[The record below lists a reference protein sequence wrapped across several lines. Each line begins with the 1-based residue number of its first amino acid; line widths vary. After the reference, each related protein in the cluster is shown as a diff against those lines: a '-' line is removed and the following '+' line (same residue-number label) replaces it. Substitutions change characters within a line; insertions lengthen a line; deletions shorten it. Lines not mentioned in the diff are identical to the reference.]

1 MKKYIKQNDGYSHL
15 SLGNLFLTIKK
26 YSKNKSGAIQ
36 TEVFCTLFNIESIT
50 DTTVNNYCTGYRGIG
65 DDYKQIYINFKKK
78 YQKDKSILIPI
89 INNTLSIIDG
99 EIYDIKEIDEI
110 NKKDSIK
117 KIITNL
123 HTIVKN
129 DIYVSNNFKVNIL
142 SLIKNKDYY
151 SVLCEILFYVIL
163 ENKQPLYESDLIT
176 DTIEEI
182 LKDTNISIKD
192 LQEYLSITF
201 KEGISLIRSLKK
213 LASNNNPYALYE
225 LGNKEYKGEIAGY
238 PRYEEA
244 YNYHLKA
251 AEYNHPTSNWMIAH
265 MIINKKIGSLSKED
279 TDLALSFLKKAISL
293 GSISALNTMGICYME
308 GIIKKDKKKAY
319 DYFKKAAEKKY
330 VYAYNNLGRLL
341 EQDKEYEAALEYY
354 LKSANEEE
362 SWACNKVGLYYYLG
376 LGTNKDLNKA
386 FYYFNLGNNA
396 PINIRNPWN
405 TFNLVKLFYSVGNA
419 TLGIKKDIDKSIS
432 LLNTL
437 NNFEPA
443 NELFL
448 YLYYEKYLNN
458 KNEENLNK
466 VNYYLNII
474 NNTKDCEIKKK
485 IEKELKKIDNYYIT
499 INMDTCH

>member
-1 MKKYIKQNDGYSHL
+1 MKKYIKQNDGYNHL
-15 SLGNLFLTIKK
+15 SLGNLFLIIKK

-36 TEVFCTLFNIESIT
+36 TEIFCTLFNIESIT

-65 DDYKQIYINFKKK
+65 DDYKQIYINLRKK
-78 YQKDKSILIPI
+78 YQKNKTILLPI

-110 NKKDSIK
+110 NNKESIK
-117 KIITNL
+117 KIITSL

-151 SVLCEILFYVIL
+151 SALCEILFYVIL

-192 LQEYLSITF
+192 LQDYLSITF
-201 KEGISLIRSLKK
+201 KEGVSLIRTLKK
-213 LASNNNPYALYE
+213 LAENNNPYALYE
-225 LGNKEYKGEIAGY
+225 LGNKEYKGEITGY

-251 AEYNHPTSNWMIAH
+251 ASYNHPTSNWMISH

-279 TDLALSFLKKAISL
+279 IDLAISYLEKAISL
-293 GSISALNTMGICYME
+293 GSISALNTMGLCYME

-330 VYAYNNLGRLL
+330 VYAYNNLGRLH
-341 EQDKEYEAALEYY
+341 EQNKEYDKALEYY

-376 LGTNKDLNKA
+376 LGTKKDIDKS
-386 FYYFNLGNNA
+386 FYYFNVGNNA

-405 TFNLVKLFYSVGNA
+405 TYNLVKLFYSGGNA
-419 TLGIKKDIDKSIS
+419 KLGIKKDIDKSIS
-432 LLNTL
+432 LLKTL

-443 NELFL
+443 NELLL

-458 KNEENLNK
+458 KNEENLSNL
-466 VNYYLNII
+466 NYYLNII
-474 NNTKDCEIKKK
+474 NTNSNYELKKK
-485 IEKELKKIDNYYIT
+485 IEKELAKIKEYSIKINYK
-499 INMDTCH
+499 

>member
-15 SLGNLFLTIKK
+15 SLGNLLLAIKK

-78 YQKDKSILIPI
+78 YKKDKSILIPI

-110 NKKDSIK
+110 NNKDSIK
-117 KIITNL
+117 KTITNL

-129 DIYVSNNFKVNIL
+129 DIYVPNNFKVNIL

-151 SVLCEILFYVIL
+151 SALCEILFYVIL
-163 ENKQPLYESDLIT
+163 ENKQPLYEEDLIT
-176 DTIEEI
+176 ETIEEI

-201 KEGISLIRSLKK
+201 KEGISLIPSLKK
-213 LASNNNPYALYE
+213 LADNNNPYALYE
-225 LGNKEYKGEIAGY
+225 LGNKEYRGEITGY

-251 AEYNHPTSNWMIAH
+251 ASYNHPTSNWMIAH
-265 MIINKKIGSLSKED
+265 MIINKKIGSMSKD
-279 TDLALSFLKKAISL
+279 DLDIAFKYLEKAISL
-293 GSISALNTMGICYME
+293 GSISALNTMGLCYME
-308 GIIKKDKKKAY
+308 GIKEKDNKKAY
-319 DYFKKAAEKKY
+319 NFFKKAAEKKY
-330 VYAYNNLGRLL
+330 VYAYNNLGRLH
-341 EQDKEYEAALEYY
+341 EQNKEYEKALEYY
-354 LKSANEEE
+354 LKSANSEE

-376 LGTNKDLNKA
+376 IGTKKDIEKS
-386 FYYFNLGNNA
+386 FYYFNLGNKA
-396 PINIRNPWN
+396 PINIKNPWN
-405 TFNLVKLFYSVGNA
+405 TYNLVKLFYSKGNA
-419 TLGIKKDIDKSIS
+419 KLGIKKDIDKSIS
-432 LLNTL
+432 MLNTL

-443 NELFL
+443 NELLL

-466 VNYYLNII
+466 LNYYLNTI
-474 NNTKDCEIKKK
+474 NNTKDYSIKKK
-485 IEKELKKIDNYYIT
+485 IEKELNKIKNYSIT
-499 INMDTCH
+499 INE